1 MAMRK
6 FHTAQAVTPRS
17 GLEPERQR
25 DRALIGGSLELRR
38 AHGQSTGV
46 SGQFVLD
53 PVFFPE
59 HEDRLRAFCDPAD
72 PRPLVVEIGFQMGRF
87 ATDYCLLNPGTRFV
101 GFEVRKSYC
110 EEANARFE
118 KFGVQNALLAL
129 VDAREM
135 LPRVLQPGTLD
146 ALFVFFPDPWWKKR
160 HMKKRMISPE
170 FAADAARWLRPGGHL
185 LLKTDVPDYATWAEA
200 ELRREPAF
208 EVERLADP
216 GAGLPPTLR
225 ERRCALRNQ
234 PTYAVIARRREDPK

>member
-1 MAMRK
+1 M
-6 FHTAQAVTPRS
+6 
-17 GLEPERQR
+17 
-25 DRALIGGSLELRR
+25 
-38 AHGQSTGV
+38 
-46 SGQFVLD
+46 
-53 PVFFPE
+53 FFPE